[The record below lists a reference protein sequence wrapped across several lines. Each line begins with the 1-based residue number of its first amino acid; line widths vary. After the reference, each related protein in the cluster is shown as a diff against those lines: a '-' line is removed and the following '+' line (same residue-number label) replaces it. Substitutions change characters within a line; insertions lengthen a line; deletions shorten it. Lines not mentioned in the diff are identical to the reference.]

1 MVPSL
6 IYFIQWLFFNSLEP
20 WKGSIT
26 KAGWCIRLQPE
37 PSLWLWL
44 LKAQNVYK
52 VRSAGQFWHQF
63 QGQEAVSSVEKQHTQ
78 NFLHL
83 RNVRFGVTPW
93 MGALGERISLYLNKV
108 WEGHMQ
114 GNMES
119 LLFREQDLEGH
130 TAFTQEVGER
140 ASAWQWVVI

>member
-1 MVPSL
+1 
-6 IYFIQWLFFNSLEP
+6 
-20 WKGSIT
+20 
-26 KAGWCIRLQPE
+26 
-37 PSLWLWL
+37 
-44 LKAQNVYK
+44 
-52 VRSAGQFWHQF
+52 
-63 QGQEAVSSVEKQHTQ
+63 
-78 NFLHL
+78 
-83 RNVRFGVTPW
+83 

-140 ASAWQWVVI
+140 ASAWQ